1 MTRDQKNQILTLL
14 MSKKAKE
21 EVMTRPDDYSYLAL
35 IDRFCSNLVS
45 IRFKIRPF
53 WAGLQAPML
62 FYWVV
67 ANPKLLWEPFFSIIV
82 LSQPVVMAFRVTK
95 VALLKG
101 RQIAQIQNGI
111 FQGVHNKKL

>member
-1 MTRDQKNQILTLL
+1 

-45 IRFKIRPF
+45 IRFKIQPF

-67 ANPKLLWEPFFSIIV
+67 ANPKHLWEPFFQ
-82 LSQPVVMAFRVTK
+82 L
-95 VALLKG
+95 
-101 RQIAQIQNGI
+101 
-111 FQGVHNKKL
+111 